1 MPGLGRR
8 NAETVTDGFKRE
20 KVMKTGMTLTAV
32 AVVLAVAAC
41 SKREDPELNVPGAAY
56 NKQTGVL
63 TTKEGIQLNAQSA
76 TNTCVSPGDA
86 QRPASSFSPEERLRI
101 VTCFNTQ
108 TADQLNPQLPRQ
120 IDQITRLDRV
130 GAEGP
135 VLNYYYTVSL
145 AAASLGPNAAQ
156 QIEAGTRRQ
165 SCSQPGV
172 AQSLEM
178 GRIYAYRYV
187 DKDGQLIHSFRL
199 TSCSG

>member
-1 MPGLGRR
+1 
-8 NAETVTDGFKRE
+8 
-20 KVMKTGMTLTAV
+20 MTCAAV
-32 AVVLAVAAC
+32 AVVLVAAAC
-41 SKREDPELNVPGAAY
+41 SKREDPEFNVPGAEY

-63 TTKEGIQLNAQSA
+63 TTKQGIQLNAQSA
-76 TNTCVSPGDA
+76 TDTCVSPADA

-135 VLNYYYTVSL
+135 VITYYYTVSL
-145 AAASLGPNAAQ
+145 AAASLGPNATQ
-156 QIEAGTRRQ
+156 QLETATRRQ

-172 AQSLEM
+172 SQSLEM

-187 DKDGQLIHSFRL
+187 DKDGQPIHSFRL